1 MWSALINACVNV
13 GGVAIPSYPVRG
25 DTMANKPLPVILRK
39 FIFNDTVSPQDVPY
53 LDQDID
59 KAQDSAQVR
68 LIKIGAPSSNV
79 SKIPG
84 YFVMSSAPPN
94 IENAKELQESERQNS
109 AQGVQE
115 IARHLYDICTQN
127 GDHSDPE
134 LMIAVHGY
142 NSGRSSVR
150 DWYKNI
156 FQYINRHDATIPC
169 QGNQVFI
176 GYRWPSENIEPQRLG
191 EAIKSLPPLPRDLM
205 LTGFVG
211 ALILLFLELMAFHKG
226 LVGFAIAFLLVLFV
240 GLFTIIATLIILR
253 IVVYFRDRYRAQN
266 FGVLDLVEVL
276 RQIDRA
282 MVDLKADELK
292 QQNSDDS
299 VLCPDGE
306 NPCEE
311 ATKFWQQ
318 AKHKI
323 KLSFLGHSM
332 GGFVVTN
339 VVRILSDVFDS
350 RSISNQPP
358 ADVGSVFRLERLIL
372 TSPDI
377 PILTIVSSRANF
389 LSSSLRRFA
398 ESYLF
403 SSEGDLALRVAS
415 ATANYFT
422 FPSSSEEMGY
432 RLGNV
437 ALKSTYEDPRDY
449 GIINL
454 SDLDG
459 HFLYDGSSLAET
471 IARTPS
477 KVMDYLFLTYNGF
490 RSVGYNTLA
499 KLLQERIAASQ
510 PNTTNSAKEQKQPT
524 MTIAD
529 FFTYFDCTDYKD
541 VTWSLQG
548 ASDSKP
554 KGLLTRANRKKA
566 LGWWDYFLLA
576 VDGALGKRDV
586 HGGYFQGKFTQEIIY
601 RIAFLGFTGYLKT
614 LDDDPTMAFDP
625 HVALSKLHLQ
635 CQELGIQSF
644 LSPIRYRV
652 NIQGE
657 SLIAD
662 KQELLQAIDQES
674 AELSKTEKIMATLE
688 EQGFDVIQK

>member
-1 MWSALINACVNV
+1 M
-13 GGVAIPSYPVRG
+13 
-25 DTMANKPLPVILRK
+25 TNKPLPVILRK
-39 FIFNDTVSPQDVPY
+39 FVFRDTLSRQDIPY

-59 KAQDSAQVR
+59 HNQDAASVR
-68 LIKIGAPSSNV
+68 LIKIGSATASQSQ
-79 SKIPG
+79 IPG

-94 IENAKELQESERQNS
+94 IENARELQESELQDA

-115 IARHLYDICTQN
+115 IARHLYHICHQAREDTP
-127 GDHSDPE
+127 DAE

-150 DWYKNI
+150 DWYKDI
-156 FQYINRHDATIPC
+156 FQYINRHDPAIPI

-176 GYRWPSENIEPQRLG
+176 GYRWPSENIELQRLG
-191 EAIKSLPPLPRDLM
+191 EALRSLPPLPRDLM
-205 LTGFVG
+205 LTGWFG
-211 ALILLFLELMAFHKG
+211 ALFLVFFELTTFRDTMAG
-226 LVGFAIAFLLVLFV
+226 VAIAFLLTLLL
-240 GLFTIIATLIILR
+240 GLSTIIVTLILLR
-253 IVVYFRDRYRAQN
+253 MVVYFRDRYRAQN
-266 FGVLDLVEVL
+266 FGVLDLVELL

-282 MVDLKADELK
+282 MVDLKAEELK
-292 QQNSDDS
+292 QQAVEGADP
-299 VLCPDGE
+299 CPDQE
-306 NPCEE
+306 NPCDE

-318 AKHKI
+318 APRKI

-377 PILTIVSSRANF
+377 PILTIVSSRTNF

-403 SSEGDLALRVAS
+403 SNEGDLALRVAS

-422 FPSSSEEMGY
+422 FPSSSQEMGY

-454 SDLDG
+454 SELNG
-459 HFLYDGSSLAET
+459 HFLYDGSSIAEA
-471 IARTPS
+471 IARSPS
-477 KVMDYLFLTYNGF
+477 RVMDHLFLTYNGF
-490 RSVGYNTLA
+490 RAAGYNTLA
-499 KLLQERIAASQ
+499 KLLKRRTSAGQRESDNSLPAPQ
-510 PNTTNSAKEQKQPT
+510 PST

-541 VTWSLQG
+541 VTWSVHGQ
-548 ASDSKP
+548 SDPKP
-554 KGLLTRANRKKA
+554 RGLLTRAHRKKA
-566 LGWWDYFLLA
+566 LGWWDYLWLM
-576 VDGALGKRDV
+576 VDGVFGKRDV
-586 HGGYFQGKFTQEIIY
+586 HGGYFQGQFTQDMIY

-614 LDDDPTMAFDP
+614 LDDDPAMAFDA

-635 CQELGIQSF
+635 CRDLGIQSF
-644 LSPIRYRV
+644 LSPMRYRV
-652 NIQGE
+652 DIQGHN
-657 SLIAD
+657 IAD
-662 KQELLQAIDQES
+662 NKQELLDAIDQAS
-674 AELSKTEKIMATLE
+674 VDMLQSDKMMATLKNE
-688 EQGFDVIQK
+688 GFDVLQ

>member
-1 MWSALINACVNV
+1 
-13 GGVAIPSYPVRG
+13 
-25 DTMANKPLPVILRK
+25 MANKPLPVILRK
-39 FIFNDTVSPQDVPY
+39 FIFNDTVSSQDVPY

-59 KAQDSAQVR
+59 HGQDAAQVR
-68 LIKIGAPSSNV
+68 LIKIGAPSPNA

-94 IENAKELQESERQNS
+94 IENVKELQASELQDA

-115 IARHLYDICTQN
+115 IARHLYDICAQN
-127 GDHSDPE
+127 GDDQSDPE

-150 DWYKNI
+150 DWYKDI
-156 FQYINRHDATIPC
+156 FQYINRHDAAIPC

-191 EAIKSLPPLPRDLM
+191 EAIKSLPPFPRDLM
-205 LTGFVG
+205 LTGFFG
-211 ALILLFLELMAFHKG
+211 ALILLFLELTAFRETIA
-226 LVGFAIAFLLVLFV
+226 GFAIALLLVLLL
-240 GLFTIIATLIILR
+240 GLSTIIATLIILR

-266 FGVLDLVEVL
+266 FGVLDLVELL

-282 MVDLKADELK
+282 MVNLKADELK
-292 QQNSDDS
+292 QQNTDGSE
-299 VLCPDGE
+299 LCPDGE

-311 ATKFWQQ
+311 AAKFWQQ
-318 AKHKI
+318 AKRKI

-459 HFLYDGSSLAET
+459 HFLYDGSSLAEA

-477 KVMDYLFLTYNGF
+477 KVMDHLFLTYNGF
-490 RSVGYNTLA
+490 RSGGYNTLA
-499 KLLQERIAASQ
+499 KLLKERIAASRS
-510 PNTTNSAKEQKQPT
+510 NTTNSAKEQKQLT

-541 VTWSLQG
+541 VIWSLKG
-548 ASDSKP
+548 SSDSKP

-566 LGWWDYFLLA
+566 LGWWDYFLLM

-586 HGGYFQGKFTQEIIY
+586 HGGYFQGQFTQEIIY

-614 LDDDPTMAFDP
+614 LDSDPTMAFDP
-625 HVALSKLHLQ
+625 HVALSKLHLR
-635 CQELGIQSF
+635 CRELGIQSF

-657 SLIAD
+657 SLIDD
-662 KQELLQAIDQES
+662 KQDLLQAIDQES
-674 AELSKTEKIMATLE
+674 AARSKSDKIIATLK
-688 EQGFDVIQK
+688 EQGFEVIKK

>member
-1 MWSALINACVNV
+1 
-13 GGVAIPSYPVRG
+13 
-25 DTMANKPLPVILRK
+25 MANKPLPVILRK
-39 FIFNDTVSPQDVPY
+39 FVFNDTVSLQDAPY

-59 KAQDSAQVR
+59 QGQDSAPVR
-68 LIKIGAPSSNV
+68 LIKIGAPSENA

-94 IENAKELQESERQNS
+94 IENAKELQESELQDA

-127 GDHSDPE
+127 SDDHSDPE

-150 DWYKNI
+150 DWYKDI
-156 FQYINRHDATIPC
+156 FQYINRHDAAIPC

-205 LTGFVG
+205 LTGFFG
-211 ALILLFLELMAFHKG
+211 ALILLFLELTAFRKTFA
-226 LVGFAIAFLLVLFV
+226 GFAIALLLVL
-240 GLFTIIATLIILR
+240 LLALSTIILTLIILR

-266 FGVLDLVEVL
+266 FGVLDLVELL

-282 MVDLKADELK
+282 MVNLKADELK
-292 QQNSDDS
+292 QQNADGSD
-299 VLCPDGE
+299 LCPDGE

-311 ATKFWQQ
+311 AAKFWQQ
-318 AKHKI
+318 AKRKI

-403 SSEGDLALRVAS
+403 SNEGDLALRVAS

-437 ALKSTYEDPRDY
+437 SLKSTYEDPRDY

-459 HFLYDGSSLAET
+459 HFLYDGSSLAEA
-471 IARTPS
+471 IERTPS
-477 KVMDYLFLTYNGF
+477 KVMDHLFLTYNGF
-490 RSVGYNTLA
+490 RSKGYNTLA

-510 PNTTNSAKEQKQPT
+510 PTNGAKEQKQPT

-541 VTWSLQG
+541 VTWSLNGQL
-548 ASDSKP
+548 DSKP
-554 KGLLTRANRKKA
+554 KGLLTRAHRKKA
-566 LGWWDYFLLA
+566 LGWWDYSLLT

-614 LDDDPTMAFDP
+614 LDNDPTMAFDP
-625 HVALSKLHLQ
+625 HVALSKLHVQ
-635 CQELGIQSF
+635 CRELGIQSF

-657 SLIAD
+657 SLIDD
-662 KQELLQAIDQES
+662 KQDLLQAIDQES
-674 AELSKTEKIMATLE
+674 AELSKSDKMIATLK
-688 EQGFDVIQK
+688 EQGFDVIKQ